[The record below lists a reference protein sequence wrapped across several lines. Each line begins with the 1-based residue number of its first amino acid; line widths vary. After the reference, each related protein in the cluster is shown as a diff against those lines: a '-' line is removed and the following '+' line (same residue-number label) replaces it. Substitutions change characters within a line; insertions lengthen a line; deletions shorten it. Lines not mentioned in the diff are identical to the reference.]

1 MINIIALYL
10 IIKVKKKKKK
20 SIEVC
25 GIIVNIDYWELADD
39 IDY

>member
-10 IIKVKKKKKK
+10 IIKVKKKK